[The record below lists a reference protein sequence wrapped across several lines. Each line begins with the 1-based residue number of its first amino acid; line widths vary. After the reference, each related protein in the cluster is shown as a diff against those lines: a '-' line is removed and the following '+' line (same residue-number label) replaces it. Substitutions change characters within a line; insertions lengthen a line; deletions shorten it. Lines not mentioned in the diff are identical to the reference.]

1 MPEGPHSMSAEE
13 LRDSIRAATNERKR
27 WQKRS
32 RVRKRRLEDLLAD
45 QRDIEEEIHRAVGLR
60 RGLKEGE
67 RHANWSDRERL
78 ARQHELTQLV
88 DSLSDDRSDLEIRI
102 GTTREGIELSA
113 KKRGRL
119 KAHIQRWEKEVA
131 ARRPEFGDPA
141 IPAFGPEIDEEQ
153 QRAGLDDLALACALV
168 EVETGF
174 RNIFGCDNHDPSHPI
189 TIAPWCH
196 QEVTEERVQ
205 QLLEFVH
212 NGGLSNGVG
221 LTQLTFP
228 PLIEVAE
235 GFGGAHVP
243 RFNLRA
249 GFQHLASLISSF
261 DLTDG
266 VGCYNGG
273 AGNPVQAYATIV
285 LGARTQWQAKLG

>member
-13 LRDSIRAATNERKR
+13 LRDSIRTATNERKR

-45 QRDIEEEIHRAVGLR
+45 QHDIEEDIHRAVDLR

-67 RHANWSDRERL
+67 RHADWSDRERL

-88 DSLSDDRSDLEIRI
+88 DSLSEDRSDLEIRI
-102 GTTREGIELSA
+102 GKTREGIEFSA
-113 KKRGRL
+113 EKRGRL

-141 IPAFGPEIDEEQ
+141 IPAFGAEIDEEQ
-153 QRAGLDDLALACALV
+153 QRAGLADLALACALV
-168 EVETGF
+168 QQESSEF
-174 RNIFGCDNHDPSHPI
+174 RNIFGCDGQVMIDQ
-189 TIAPWCH
+189 APWCH

-205 QLLEFVH
+205 QLLEFVD
-212 NGGLSNGVG
+212 NGGPSNGVG

-228 PLIEVAE
+228 PLIELAE
-235 GFGGAHVP
+235 GFGGAHIP
-243 RFNLRA
+243 RFQLRV
-249 GFQHLASLISSF
+249 GFQHLAGLVHSS
-261 DLTDG
+261 DLRTG
-266 VGCYNGG
+266 LAVYNGG
-273 AGNPVQAYATIV
+273 PTTPQFGYADQVIG
-285 LGARTQWQAKLG
+285 LRTQWQAKLS